1 MKYTSF
7 YLLTLFFLLHSNTLF
22 TQNNLYSLQLQL
34 NHSAQLHIPVLIQ
47 NNSIQIPAYKYAQ
60 TVTSA
65 FIPTGSSGFNPDKDS
80 IHCKISIYE
89 NILLLKKINNNLYTG
104 KWIKYSGNKQYSI
117 PCNITKLQKLPTINR
132 SLMNLFPK
140 KWEILLS
147 SNTSSYKAIGN
158 FQFYSEDIPPHLSG
172 SIATPYGD
180 LGNLN
185 GYIQNDTLY
194 LSVFNGSFATQLI
207 GKIFYHSAHI
217 DSIKG
222 QIYYGNWA
230 TENFIAIPNE
240 NFNLN
245 NQITL
250 NKIFADTNFTFDK
263 QWKDI
268 DNKVIRIEKNKPL
281 VILIMGTWCPN
292 CTDENKL
299 FTEWYPSISSSV
311 QVIAISV
318 ERTNDNNKAL
328 SLLKKYREKLNIPY
342 PIVLLSANGNQPPFS
357 LFPEIQKIPAFPT
370 TLYFD
375 KQHKIYKATIGFNGP
390 ATNELYLQT
399 QQHIQ
404 NILQQL
410 TQ

>member
-1 MKYTSF
+1 MKYLSR
-7 YLLTLFFLLHSNTLF
+7 FLLILLF
-22 TQNNLYSLQLQL
+22 SLFYANIFLSQNHLYSLQLRL
-34 NHSAQLHIPVLIQ
+34 NDSVHLHTPILIQ
-47 NNSIQIPAYKYAQ
+47 NNSIQIPAYTQAQ
-60 TVTSA
+60 SVTSA
-65 FIPTGSSGFNPDKDS
+65 FNPENDS
-80 IHCKISIYE
+80 IQSPISIYE
-89 NILLLKKINNNLYTG
+89 NILLLKKINNHSYTG

-117 PCNITKLQKLPTINR
+117 PCNITTLQKHPPINR
-132 SLMNLFPK
+132 FLMNHFPQ
-140 KWEILLS
+140 KWEIFLS

-158 FQFYSEDIPPHLSG
+158 FQFYPDDILPHLSG

-207 GKIFYHSAHI
+207 GKIFDHSTHI

-222 QIYYGNWA
+222 WIYYGNWA
-230 TENFIAIPNE
+230 IEKFTAIPNE
-240 NFNLN
+240 NFHIN
-245 NQITL
+245 NQIPL
-250 NKIFADTNFTFDK
+250 NKIFADTNFIFKT

-268 DNKVIRIEKNKPL
+268 DNHIIHLEKNKPL
-281 VILIMGTWCPN
+281 IILIMGSWCPN
-292 CTDENKL
+292 CTDENKI
-299 FTEWYPSISSSV
+299 FTEWYPNISSSV
-311 QVIAISV
+311 QIIAISV
-318 ERTNDNNKAL
+318 ERTNDENKAR
-328 SLLKKYREKLNIPY
+328 SLLKKYKEKLNIPY

-375 KQHKIYKATIGFNGP
+375 KQHKIFKATIGFNGP

-404 NILQQL
+404 HIIQQL
-410 TQ
+410 MQ